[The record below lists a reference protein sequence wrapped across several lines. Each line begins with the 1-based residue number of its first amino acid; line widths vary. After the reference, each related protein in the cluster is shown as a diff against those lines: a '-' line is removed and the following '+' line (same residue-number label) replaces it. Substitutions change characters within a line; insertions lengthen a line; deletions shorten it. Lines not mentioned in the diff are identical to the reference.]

1 MEAKFQCPKCER
13 PVVSRRNKLCQYCG
27 ATLPQHLLWTP
38 SEIEIQDRLLAEKE
52 HQRKANA
59 TADKQEDL
67 QKNPTDGLYV
77 HGDFDATNHTPCD
90 LF

>member
-38 SEIEIQDRLLAEKE
+38 AEIEMQDRLLAEKE
-52 HQRKANA
+52 YQRKANA

-77 HGDFDATNHTPCD
+77 CDDFD
-90 LF
+90 F